1 MNDWRSDFLDA
12 MDQAMDAM
20 DQAIDGLEHLAGE
33 VVTGVESWASEMSVG
48 ATKQFDR
55 LVELSVEWSDDVAT
69 EMTDAVADVVTEVMT
84 QVTTELSAQTQ
95 AFLDTDLD
103 AFLNALIQPFTV
115 ESLEDWINV
124 ISVPNQYSGVPI
136 KPHPLCA
143 NCKNF
148 HGQAYSE
155 VSLVCGI
162 HPYGIADG
170 QDGCVDREV

>member
-12 MDQAMDAM
+12 ANH
-20 DQAIDGLEHLAGE
+20 AIEGLEDLAGE
-33 VVTGVESWASEMSVG
+33 WSLG
-48 ATKQFDR
+48 AAKQFDR
-55 LVELSVEWSDDVAT
+55 LVEFSVEWSDEVAT
-69 EMTDAVADVVTEVMT
+69 EMTDAVADVVTDVMT
-84 QVTTELSAQTQ
+84 QVTTQVSAQTQ

-103 AFLNALIQPFTV
+103 AFLNTLLQPFTV
-115 ESLEDWINV
+115 ESLEDWINA
-124 ISVPNQYSGVPI
+124 ISIPNQYSGVPI

-148 HGQAYSE
+148 HGQAYND

-170 QDGCVDREV
+170 QDECVDREC